1 MWTVTLLR
9 GKEIVVTGAA
19 SGIGAETVN
28 ELKRDGASVIGVDIR
43 DCPNVDLAFR
53 ADLSD
58 PASIDQ
64 LVEELPSG
72 LNGLC
77 NVAGLPPTEP
87 RDLVLKVNVLGLK
100 RLSCSLIEKLADGA
114 SITNVASLAGIGWP
128 DDVPAIKA
136 FNRIDDFD
144 AVEGFCEEHR
154 IEGARSYFFSKE
166 VVVVWTM
173 QNRWTWRDRGI
184 RMNAVSPGP
193 VQTPILKDFIATLGE
208 RVEEDMRLMD
218 RIGRPQDI
226 APVIA
231 FLQSDEARWFR
242 GANLTPDG
250 GLSPYILCKRNDL
263 LEE

>member
-1 MWTVTLLR
+1 MLK

-19 SGIGAETVN
+19 SGIGAETVR
-28 ELKRDGASVIGVDIR
+28 ELKRGGASVIGVDIR
-43 DCPNVDLAFR
+43 DCPNVDRAFR

-58 PASIDQ
+58 PTSIDQ
-64 LVEELPSG
+64 LIEELPDG

-77 NVAGLPPTEP
+77 NIAGVPPTKP
-87 RDLVLKVNVLGLK
+87 RDLVLKINVLGLK
-100 RLSCSLIEKLADGA
+100 RLTYGLIGKLADEA
-114 SITNVASLAGIGWP
+114 SITNVASLAGNGWP
-128 DDVPAIKA
+128 DAVPAIKA
-136 FNRIDDFD
+136 FNKLEDFD
-144 AVEGFCEEHR
+144 SVEAFCEEHQ

-208 RVEEDMRLMD
+208 RVEEDMKLMD
-218 RIGRPQDI
+218 RIGRPEDI

-231 FLQSDEARWFR
+231 FLQSDRARWFR

-250 GLSPYILCKRNDL
+250 GLSPYILCAKNDL
-263 LEE
+263 LEG